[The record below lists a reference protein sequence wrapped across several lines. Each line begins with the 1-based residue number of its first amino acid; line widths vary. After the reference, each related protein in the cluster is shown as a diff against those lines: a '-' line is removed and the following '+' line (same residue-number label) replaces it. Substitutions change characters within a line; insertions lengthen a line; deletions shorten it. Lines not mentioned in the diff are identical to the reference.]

1 MASVGQENHVSAV
14 QSQHEEALSLLEQ
27 TKEFSSMGIFNDQR
41 TLDSVAENKKLKE
54 QKFSTAQ
61 VQINGNNHYTLYN
74 MDSTILH
81 AILYAS
87 S

>member
-27 TKEFSSMGIFNDQR
+27 TKAFSSMGIFNDQR
-41 TLDSVAENKKLKE
+41 TLDSVAENKKKLKE

-61 VQINGNNHYTLYN
+61 VQINGNNH
-74 MDSTILH
+74 
-81 AILYAS
+81 
-87 S
+87 

>member
-27 TKEFSSMGIFNDQR
+27 TKEFSSMGIFSDQR
-41 TLDSVAENKKLKE
+41 TLDSVAENKKKLKE

-61 VQINGNNHYTLYN
+61 VQINGNNH
-74 MDSTILH
+74 
-81 AILYAS
+81 
-87 S
+87 